1 VSSTTEARPLVQG
14 RLLVR
19 AVPAW
24 AWVSALVVVS
34 AAIRFQLAR
43 GVAAPWIMVDEL
55 IYSELAKSIASGGHF
70 LVRDQ
75 PTGAYGFVYPLLISP
90 AYALFHAVPDAYT
103 AAKAINAVVMSLAAV
118 PAYLLARRVLSVRWA
133 LGATLIALALPG
145 FVYTGTLM
153 TENAFYPVF
162 LGCVLVLVL
171 VLERPTALRQVGLLA
186 LCALAFLV
194 RTQAVALV
202 PAVLLAPPLLDRID
216 RRPWRDLARYRV
228 LYLVTL
234 GGAVLAV
241 GVQLARGRSLGELLG
256 AYRAAT
262 ESSYSIG
269 GVARWIVYHFAG
281 LDLATGVVP
290 FAALLLLLVLVRRL
304 DRPAR
309 AFAVAAASVSFWLVV
324 EVGAFASGNTF
335 PQRIEERNLFFL
347 VPLFAIALL
356 VWIERGAARPPART
370 IGAGVVSAGL
380 VAAIPFTSLIGP
392 SAVSDT
398 FSLLPWWWLGDH
410 VVDGSRLRLVAGLI
424 AAVAV
429 ALLALPRRALL
440 VLPLLLVAYFSVST
454 AVVLDGVHGV
464 RDASVGSLWA
474 GIKRAPA
481 NWVDGAVGPDADVAA
496 IWTGKVSAYT
506 IWENEFFSR
515 SVGPVYDLQG
525 PLPGGLPE
533 TPISVDRSDG
543 SVRLP
548 NDGAL
553 DARYVLVDGSF
564 TPDGR
569 VVARDPRQ
577 GVALYETGG
586 VVRTSTFVDG
596 LYPDDTWSGRTVTY
610 RRLRCDGGSLGVTL
624 ASDPNLFRAPQ
635 QVIARAGGDVVART
649 ELSPRG
655 RQTLRVP
662 LRPGA
667 DGVCR
672 VTFAVSPT
680 AVPAKVDPSSDDRRV
695 LGAHFLGFAYRPSG

>member
-1 VSSTTEARPLVQG
+1 VSTAGEARPLVQS
-14 RLLVR
+14 RLLIR

-24 AWVSALVVVS
+24 AWVCVLVVVS

-43 GVAAPWIMVDEL
+43 RLAAPWIMVDEL

-90 AYALFHAVPDAYT
+90 AYALFHAVPDAYS

-118 PAYLLARRVLSVRWA
+118 PAYLLARRVLPAWWA
-133 LGATLIALALPG
+133 LGAALIALALPG

-153 TENAFYPVF
+153 TENAFYPAF

-171 VLERPTALRQVGLLA
+171 CLERPTARRQVGLLA

-202 PAVLLAPPLLDRID
+202 PAVLLAPVVLDRIE
-216 RRPWRDLARYRV
+216 RRPWRELARFRV

-234 GGAVLAV
+234 AGAVLAV
-241 GVQLARGRSLGELLG
+241 AVQVARGRSLGELLG

-262 ESSYSIG
+262 DASYTVG
-269 GVARWIVYHFAG
+269 GVAKWIVYHVAG
-281 LDLATGVVP
+281 LDLASGVVP
-290 FAALLLLLVLVRRL
+290 FAALLLLLALARRL
-304 DRPAR
+304 DRAAR
-309 AFAVAAASVSFWLVV
+309 IFAVASASVAFWLVV
-324 EVGAFASGNTF
+324 EVGAFASQ
-335 PQRIEERNLFFL
+335 PSVLRIEERNVFYL

-356 VWIERGAARPPART
+356 VWIERGAPRPPVRAV
-370 IGAGVVSAGL
+370 AAAVVSAGL
-380 VAAIPFTSLIGP
+380 VAAIPFTTLIGP
-392 SAVSDT
+392 PAVSDT
-398 FSLLPWWWLGDH
+398 FALLPWWWLGDH
-410 VVDGSRLRLVAGLI
+410 VVDGSQLRLVAGLV
-424 AAVAV
+424 AAAAV
-429 ALLALPRRALL
+429 ALLALPRRALYL
-440 VLPLLLVAYFSVST
+440 LPLLLVAYFSVST

-474 GIKRAPA
+474 GIKRTPR
-481 NWVDGAVGPDADVAA
+481 NWVDEAVPPGADVAA
-496 IWTGKVSAYT
+496 IWTGNVSPYT

-515 SVGPVYDLQG
+515 SVGRVYDLQG

-533 TPISVDRSDG
+533 TRISVDRSDG

-548 NDGAL
+548 GDGTL
-553 DARYVLVDGSF
+553 HARYVLVDGSF

-569 VVARDPRQ
+569 VVARDRRQ
-577 GVALYETGG
+577 GVAVYETTGG
-586 VVRTSTFVDG
+586 IVRTSTFVGG
-596 LYPDDTWSGRTVTY
+596 LYPNDTWSGREATY
-610 RRLRCDGGSLGVTL
+610 RRLRCDGGTLAVTL
-624 ASDPNLFRAPQ
+624 ASDPSLFSAPQ
-635 QVIARAGGDVVART
+635 HVVARSAGAVVGRAT
-649 ELSPRG
+649 IPLRG
-655 RQTLRVP
+655 RTTLRVP

-680 AVPAKVDPSSDDRRV
+680 AVPARVDPRSDDHRV
-695 LGAHFLGFAYRPSG
+695 LGAHFLAFDRSR